1 MATLETVLHD
11 FLSLSSEERQRFL
24 DMVVDDEDPDDEYWS
39 RLKPE
44 LDRRLADA
52 ASGKSST
59 ISGEES
65 VRRIRERIRARRD

>member
-1 MATLETVLHD
+1 MATLETVYRD
-11 FLSLSSEERQRFL
+11 FLSLTPEEQQRFR
-24 DMVVDDEDPDDEYWS
+24 DMVGDDELGDGYWA

-52 ASGKSST
+52 ESGKSPT

-65 VRRIRERIRARRD
+65 VRRIRERIRARSG

>member
-1 MATLETVLHD
+1 MATLETVYRD
-11 FLSLSSEERQRFL
+11 FLSLSPEEQQRFR
-24 DMVVDDEDPDDEYWS
+24 DMVGDDDGPDDEYWS

-52 ASGKSST
+52 ESGESPT

-65 VRRIRERIRARRD
+65 VRIIRERIRARSD